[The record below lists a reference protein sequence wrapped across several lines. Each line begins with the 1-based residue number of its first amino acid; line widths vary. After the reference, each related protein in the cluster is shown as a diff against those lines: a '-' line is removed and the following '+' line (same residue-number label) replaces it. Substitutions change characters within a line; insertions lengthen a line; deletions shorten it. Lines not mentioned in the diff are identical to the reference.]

1 MTNSLK
7 VSFGAVILLGSLMFV
22 GIASA
27 ATWTNAEFGGNTEVY
42 GNPSAN
48 KDVTL
53 RIIVPAGEAVEYVET
68 DIVSDGLAPV
78 CHKVGGNS
86 GLEEGTHSVKL
97 PIKLPP
103 LPGFY
108 DLEVDG
114 VGIFGAIRAVDC
126 EDTSA
131 THSTD
136 SFSSVIRVIPTS
148 ANADLSG
155 EGETG
160 IVASLLA
167 QIDALLKKIAA
178 LEEKLTNPPA
188 PTKPAFCATR
198 VSYNGS
204 NAWAAQAWLL
214 ASGFHAPFNAIG
226 VYAPT
231 GNWLGKSIEASAQAD
246 LACK

>member
-188 PTKPAFCATR
+188 PTKPAFCKNIIA
-198 VSYNGS
+198 YNGS
-204 NAWAAQAWLL
+204 NAWVAQASLL
-214 ASGFHAPFNAIG
+214 ANGFATPFNQIG
-226 VYAPT
+226 VYSPT
-231 GNWLGKSIEASAQAD
+231 GFWGNASMTAASQANA
-246 LACK
+246 ACL